1 MTNNPQLENGY
12 TKIANEII
20 DQLCRIKLSSY
31 QMRVLLFVFRKTY
44 GYNKK
49 EDWISV
55 SQIEEATGIYKAHV
69 SRAKKELL
77 QRKIVTSNGNKIA
90 FQKDSRLW
98 CELPRMVTVTKTG
111 NIVTN
116 PGQKVTILGQKLPVQ
131 VDTKDNIQ
139 NTITKER
146 ESIERKTHTIKFSTI
161 ESLQE
166 SDLQEIADKYM
177 TPLSFVKDKLDD
189 MVLWAGQRP
198 NDPKIKNR
206 NWKLTLISW
215 VKRDRPKESEVV
227 II

>member
-1 MTNNPQLENGY
+1 MSNNPQLENGY

>member
-1 MTNNPQLENGY
+1 MASPQIENGY